1 MPDPSPRFTNTSE
14 RPSGPRSCTTS
25 SSTCSNTPAYTAPN
39 VVNTY
44 RRCPFRCSKSW
55 RTSGLEHRAQARDRA
70 QAPVVQLARGALALA
85 LQAAPAAAH
94 QALQALDRGGG
105 GGGTTPAEPLA
116 ERVDHAPVE
125 TQVAVDGGEPR
136 EGGGLRVL
144 AVVGDGDGQ
153 LGGAEAGGG
162 AGG

>member
-1 MPDPSPRFTNTSE
+1 MPDTSPRFTNTSE

-55 RTSGLEHRAQARDRA
+55 RTSGLEHRAQARDSA
-70 QAPVVQLARGALALA
+70 QAPVVHLARSALARA
-85 LQAAPAAAH
+85 RQAAPPAAH

-105 GGGTTPAEPLA
+105 RQRKAPAEPLV

-125 TQVAVDGGEPR
+125 TQVA
-136 EGGGLRVL
+136 
-144 AVVGDGDGQ
+144 
-153 LGGAEAGGG
+153 
-162 AGG
+162 